1 MSFYL
6 SVFTGICIN
15 VIGVLSIYIITGLN
29 GLFSLGQASFMLI
42 GAYAGGML
50 SISYNVPLP
59 VGIIVGVIIG
69 IIFALILG
77 IPTVKLGRDYVA
89 LVTFGFGQAI
99 VALLNNMA
107 NITGGALGLS
117 GVSKQTTALI
127 AFLGLVFTIFI
138 VYSFKKSKYGR
149 QSLAIKSDPLA
160 AAAMGI
166 NVDRIKL
173 ISFVFSGAIASFAGV
188 LYVYFATYI
197 EPGEFGWLKT
207 ADWIIMVFVGGI
219 NSFTGAIFSGI
230 FLSALPETLRFAGV
244 WRIMIYCVIV
254 LIILNFRPQGLFGSY
269 EFSITGIIR
278 WLKVKQNTFS
288 KKSRRSRK
296 EEEK

>member
-50 SISYNVPLP
+50 SISYNAPLP

-69 IIFALILG
+69 ILFALILG

-107 NITGGALGLS
+107 NVTGGALGLS
-117 GVSKQTTALI
+117 GVAKQTTALL
-127 AFLGLVFTIFI
+127 AFLGMILTIFI

-219 NSFTGAIFSGI
+219 NSLTGAIFSGI

-244 WRIMIYCVIV
+244 WRIMIYCIIV

-269 EFSITGIIR
+269 EFSISGIIKR
-278 WLKVKQNTFS
+278 LRGKQNTFS
-288 KKSRRSRK
+288 KISIRSRK

>member
-6 SVFTGICIN
+6 SVFTTICIN
-15 VIGVLSIYIITGLN
+15 VIGVLSIFIITGLN
-29 GLFSLGQASFMLI
+29 GLFSLGQASFMLL
-42 GAYAGGML
+42 GAYAAGML
-50 SISYNVPLP
+50 STSFNMPLP
-59 VGIIVGVIIG
+59 VGIIVGVITG
-69 IIFALILG
+69 IIFALIVG

-99 VALLNNMA
+99 VALLNNTA
-107 NITGGALGLS
+107 NLTGGAMGLS
-117 GVSKQTTALI
+117 GVAKETTTLI
-127 AFLGLVFTIFI
+127 AFLGLVFTVFI

-173 ISFVFSGAIASFAGV
+173 VSFVLSGAIASFAGV
-188 LYVYFATYI
+188 LYVYYATYV
-197 EPGEFGWLKT
+197 EPADFGWLKT

-219 NSFTGAIFSGI
+219 NSLTGAIFSAV

-244 WRIMIYCVIV
+244 WRIMVYCIIV
-254 LIILNFRPQGLFGSY
+254 LVILNFRPQGLFGSY
-269 EFSITGIIR
+269 EFSISGIIK
-278 WLKVKQNTFS
+278 WLKVKRNTFS
-288 KKSRRSRK
+288 KVSKRSRK